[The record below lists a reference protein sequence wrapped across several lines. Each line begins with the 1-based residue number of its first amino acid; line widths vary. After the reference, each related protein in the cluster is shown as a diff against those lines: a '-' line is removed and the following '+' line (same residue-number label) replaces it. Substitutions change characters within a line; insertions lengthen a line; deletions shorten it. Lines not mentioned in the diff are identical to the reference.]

1 MPTKELIERLVM
13 CAVVIQEATVTI
25 QRLAEANEY
34 QARIIENLGDL
45 MDGD

>member
-13 CAVVIQEATVTI
+13 CAVVIHEATVTI
-25 QRLAEANEY
+25 QKLSEANEI